1 MVSINILTRWMKIKK
16 SKREPV
22 FLNSK
27 FHLLDIPR
35 QTRNVSLQYF
45 HRRFSLARNLLIL
58 EKLTPPR

>member
-27 FHLLDIPR
+27 FHLFDIPR
-35 QTRNVSLQYF
+35 QTRNVSSQYF

>member
-1 MVSINILTRWMKIKK
+1 MKIKK

-27 FHLLDIPR
+27 FHLLDIR
-35 QTRNVSLQYF
+35 QTRNISLQYF

>member
-16 SKREPV
+16 SKPV
-22 FLNSK
+22 FLISK

-35 QTRNVSLQYF
+35 QTRNISLQYF

>member
-16 SKREPV
+16 NKREPV

-27 FHLLDIPR
+27 FHLLDIR
-35 QTRNVSLQYF
+35 QTRNISLQYF

-58 EKLTPPR
+58 EKLTSPR

>member
-27 FHLLDIPR
+27 FHLLDIR
-35 QTRNVSLQYF
+35 QTRNISLQYF